1 MKKIKIKHHKTF
13 FTICILILCVL
24 SFLYYDLIF
33 RTSYAKDEFSN
44 QVEKIAEQNENPI
57 FKIQKILI
65 YSSAN
70 AIDKSENESLQDL
83 SILQYS
89 DIAITLD
96 NTSTVYDLTNE
107 NTIKE
112 LYIDSSG
119 NICLDKPENVANIN
133 VSCYTLRDIRG
144 GELQTYSIVKVGGQY
159 WLGEDL
165 RASRYSKSDVSL
177 ALIAQLGYAGYLKN
191 KNCYFYT
198 GEALLAG
205 ELAPY
210 GWRIPARQD
219 WDRLVNY
226 VGQDV
231 SRLKAGT
238 WKGFTDSDMVS
249 PVTNDTGLGVFPNG
263 LYIFDGEGNTAHY
276 NWQTTAA
283 YWIGGDEPCTLTE
296 ESIMMKGNSNEVSFG
311 GNHPKGEEC
320 YAGLAIRCIKK

>member
-89 DIAITLD
+89 DIAINLD

-112 LYIDSSG
+112 LYIDNISITTGSDKGHQYVNYKSALDFAKYQEIKELNDDKIEYNIVSTNTENSNTDYETPTFYADCSNPITLEYMNEDIITNYAASSDSNTISFNG
-119 NICLDKPENVANIN
+119 KVLQEAGIN
-133 VSCYTLRDIRG
+133 LADINYTLNLTIHIINNLNEEFICPLRLSVNLDADDG
-144 GELQTYSIVKVGGQY
+144 GIYKGYKYDNTSVSGYEYNFIKVVK
-159 WLGEDL
+159 
-165 RASRYSKSDVSL
+165 
-177 ALIAQLGYAGYLKN
+177 
-191 KNCYFYT
+191 
-198 GEALLAG
+198 
-205 ELAPY
+205 
-210 GWRIPARQD
+210 
-219 WDRLVNY
+219 
-226 VGQDV
+226 
-231 SRLKAGT
+231 
-238 WKGFTDSDMVS
+238 
-249 PVTNDTGLGVFPNG
+249 
-263 LYIFDGEGNTAHY
+263 
-276 NWQTTAA
+276 
-283 YWIGGDEPCTLTE
+283 
-296 ESIMMKGNSNEVSFG
+296 
-311 GNHPKGEEC
+311 
-320 YAGLAIRCIKK
+320 